1 MLQELVALAPNA
13 IRQQPGWVAFVV
25 LAAAVGFWGAGGR
38 FSRYLITLGLAAA
51 GALVGMR
58 LPRWWGWSVDGIGIG
73 MGAALLLGVSGFLLD
88 KAWMGT
94 LLGLL
99 IAFWAAVIAWAWLEP
114 SAQWVWPGIQWTH
127 DPVDLG
133 LQVFRMCPP
142 GLRSSLPGG
151 AVSGMGMGLV
161 ITLFWPRMSRAIL
174 FDLLGLS
181 LVVAVVLP
189 IVEQQQPGWMNAHL
203 PQGPAQP
210 IGVLIL
216 FLAGLGVQWFLLGR
230 EDKAPAAKVKRS
242 GKPEV
247 RSDLGGPDAAVNR
260 QPIYPGAANHPPQI
274 APTPPASKAA

>member
-1 MLQELVALAPNA
+1 
-13 IRQQPGWVAFVV
+13 
-25 LAAAVGFWGAGGR
+25 
-38 FSRYLITLGLAAA
+38 
-51 GALVGMR
+51 
-58 LPRWWGWSVDGIGIG
+58 
-73 MGAALLLGVSGFLLD
+73 
-88 KAWMGT
+88 
-94 LLGLL
+94 
-99 IAFWAAVIAWAWLEP
+99 
-114 SAQWVWPGIQWTH
+114 
-127 DPVDLG
+127 
-133 LQVFRMCPP
+133 VFRMCPP